1 MDAMSQTQANRDPDV
16 VRGAAIQALNGPE
29 VTLTARTGGDTLR
42 GLVYKILPLVN
53 AEFLMSVKSNELC
66 RLIALSLSALYA
78 TAGAQQQPDAAEPAK
93 HLDTIVVTG
102 TKVADR
108 TIGESLS
115 PIDIITPEA
124 LQSTGTTELAAAL
137 SRIVPSLNFPRP
149 AITDGTDAARPA
161 QLRGL
166 SPDQV
171 LVLVNG
177 KRRHTGSY
185 IGLSSVQGRGTQPVD
200 LNAIPISAIERV
212 EVLRDG
218 AAAQYGSD
226 AIAGVVNI
234 VLKSGSKH
242 GGFGGDFGEY
252 SAGDGAKGEVV
263 GDAGF
268 ALGERGWIHFAGQ
281 VASQDQTDR
290 ARPYITGIT
299 QTTPSKDAPPPGTVV
314 NRLGD
319 PRLEQGLV
327 SYNAEYRF
335 TDAITLYSFA
345 MASNRDSLSNGFARY
360 AKNSR
365 NLIAIYPNGFIPEES
380 VYQKDRSVVLGI
392 KGRTDSGWNWDVSY
406 DYGQNHFALDVL
418 NSENQSLGPTSP
430 KNFYIGSLE
439 TTMNVLNADVSR
451 EFDFGWH
458 APVTLAFGAEYK
470 QDKFNESPGDYY
482 SYANGGYIVPP
493 PNGNGTT
500 SFGVPGSQV
509 FAGFKPT
516 DSGHHKRHNYSL
528 YADAETNLTDQ
539 LSAGAAARYENYSD
553 FGSTTSGKLSGRYA
567 FTDKIALR
575 ATASTGFRAPSLGQQ
590 FFQAT
595 SSNIISGV
603 AFDVRTFAV
612 TDPVAIALGALPL
625 KAEKSTNFSLGLVL
639 QPLDGLSLTADAY
652 QIKVK
657 DRIILSGNLTGTGVT
672 NYLTSQ
678 GYLGVTGGRFFTNAA
693 DTKTRGVDIVGS
705 YHIDLSAGTLDLTSS
720 FNYNKTTLTKI
731 APNPAILPSGLTLT
745 RLDHTQTG
753 LITCGTPKTKFNFG
767 GTYGINAFSFNANAT
782 RYGDVCVWAS
792 VLSTVNGVS
801 YLPDQTLHSKWTIDL
816 SGTYHLTERLSFTLG
831 ADNVANQYP
840 DEQRYEISTNGQIPY
855 SGLSP
860 FGFNGA
866 YVYGKVAYRW

>member
-1 MDAMSQTQANRDPDV
+1 MR
-16 VRGAAIQALNGPE
+16 
-29 VTLTARTGGDTLR
+29 
-42 GLVYKILPLVN
+42 
-53 AEFLMSVKSNELC
+53 VKSNELC
-66 RLIALSLSALYA
+66 KLIALSLSTLSSGAW
-78 TAGAQQQPDAAEPAK
+78 AQQQPPEAAEPAK
-93 HLDTIVVTG
+93 HLDTIIVTG

-108 TIGESLS
+108 TVVESLS

-124 LQSTGTTELAAAL
+124 LQSTGTTELATAL
-137 SRIVPSLNFPRP
+137 SRLVPSLNFPRP

-185 IGLSSVQGRGTQPVD
+185 ITLSTVQGRGTQPVD
-200 LNAIPISAIERV
+200 LNAIPISAVERV

-226 AIAGVVNI
+226 AIAGVVNV
-234 VLKSGSKH
+234 VLKGGSKH
-242 GGFGGDFGEY
+242 GSFGADFGQY
-252 SAGDGAKGEVV
+252 SKGDGAKGEVV
-263 GDAGF
+263 GDVGF
-268 ALGERGWIHFAGQ
+268 ALGERGWIHLAGQ
-281 VASQDQTDR
+281 VLSQDQTNR
-290 ARPYITGIT
+290 ARPYITGVT
-299 QTTPSKDAPPPGTVV
+299 QPTRSADAPPEGLVV
-314 NRLGD
+314 NREGD
-319 PRLEQGLV
+319 PKLEQGVV
-327 SYNAEYRF
+327 SYNAEYKF

-345 MASNRDSLSNGFARY
+345 MASNRDSLSNGFFRY

-365 NLIAIYPNGFIPEES
+365 NLIAVWPNGFLPQED
-380 VYQKDRSVVLGI
+380 VYQKDRSLVFGVR
-392 KGRTDSGWNWDVSY
+392 GRTDGGWNWDVSY

-418 NSENQSLGPTSP
+418 TSENQSLGPTTPTS
-430 KNFYIGSLE
+430 FYIGSLE

-470 QDKFNESPGDYY
+470 QDKYNEGPGDYY

-500 SFGVPGSQV
+500 SFGVPGAQV
-509 FAGFKPT
+509 FAGIKPT
-516 DSGHHKRHNYSL
+516 DSGHYKRHNYSL
-528 YADAETNLTDQ
+528 YADAETNFTDQ
-539 LSAGAAARYENYSD
+539 FSAGAAARYEDYSD

-625 KAEKSTNFSLGLVL
+625 KAEKSTNFSAGLVL
-639 QPLDGLSLTADAY
+639 QPLDGLNITADAY

-657 DRIILSGNLTGTGVT
+657 DRIMLSGNLTGTGVT
-672 NYLTSQ
+672 NYLASQ
-678 GYLGVTGGRFFTNAA
+678 GYKGTTGGRFFTNAA
-693 DTKTRGVDIVGS
+693 DSKTKGVDVIGS
-705 YHIDLSAGTLDLTSS
+705 YHWDLSQGTLDLTSS

-731 APNPAILPSGLTLT
+731 APNPPILPSGLTLT
-745 RLDHTQTG
+745 RLDHTQIG
-753 LITCGTPKTKFNFG
+753 LTTCGTPKTKFNLG
-767 GTYGINAFSFNANAT
+767 GTYGIGALSFNANAT

-792 VLSTVNGVS
+792 VPSTVNGVT
-801 YLPDQTLHSKWTIDL
+801 YLPDFTLKSRWTLDI
-816 SGTYHLTERLSFTLG
+816 SGTYHLTEQLSFTLG
-831 ADNVANQYP
+831 ADNVTNEYP
-840 DEQRYEISTNGQIPY
+840 VEQRYEVSTNGQIPY

-866 YVYGKVAYRW
+866 YVYGKVMYRW